1 MKMHFPATRFFICL
15 LLLLP
20 TGLAFAQANGSA
32 LVDCSGITPGAFT
45 SLNSAI
51 FASPDHT
58 TFQVS
63 GTCTENITIQNRNDL
78 NFFGNPTATIQSPD
92 ASREV
97 LVISSS
103 RSISFNSNITLKGG
117 IGTVMVNSAN
127 IRFLG
132 VNVQDSGQF
141 GLTSTDS
148 VVHLANVSVT
158 GSART
163 GIVVSGGSFYLDG
176 SVNVG
181 SNGRLGISAGPAA
194 HLSMIDGNGPN
205 IISHNGLA
213 GIQIFGTSQADLSG
227 DNEITNN
234 NTTNTPSMFG
244 MLVQSNTGLTMN
256 NGAISSNSGVG
267 VVCDLHSHC
276 QLSGTHIDSNTAG
289 GLQIT
294 EHSMGILGSSDI
306 SNNTGAGILV
316 EQGSSLS
323 TGGDTIANNTGDGL
337 ILNTL
342 SSLKFFTAD
351 TITASVGNL
360 TLNCNNGSIVDGD
373 VSTYKPKKCGAQF
386 QAVPI
391 H

>member
-1 MKMHFPATRFFICL
+1 M
-15 LLLLP
+15 
-20 TGLAFAQANGSA
+20 
-32 LVDCSGITPGAFT
+32 
-45 SLNSAI
+45 
-51 FASPDHT
+51 
-58 TFQVS
+58 
-63 GTCTENITIQNRNDL
+63 
-78 NFFGNPTATIQSPD
+78 
-92 ASREV
+92 
-97 LVISSS
+97 
-103 RSISFNSNITLKGG
+103 
-117 IGTVMVNSAN
+117 
-127 IRFLG
+127 
-132 VNVQDSGQF
+132 
-141 GLTSTDS
+141 
-148 VVHLANVSVT
+148 
-158 GSART
+158 
-163 GIVVSGGSFYLDG
+163 SGG
-176 SVNVG
+176 
-181 SNGRLGISAGPAA
+181 
-194 HLSMIDGNGPN
+194 
-205 IISHNGLA
+205 
-213 GIQIFGTSQADLSG
+213 T
-227 DNEITNN
+227 
-234 NTTNTPSMFG
+234 
-244 MLVQSNTGLTMN
+244 
-256 NGAISSNSGVG
+256 ISSNSGIG

-360 TLNCNNGSIVDGD
+360 ALNCNNGSIVDGD